1 MFRWPVALEPI
12 VQGSDGRLGAF
23 DELAERVAVEDQH
36 AGDAVAPVVGGR
48 FAADLIDFGGAAS
61 RELADV
67 EQGEDGLVVAVGLA
81 CPSVCRRPRIIA
93 EGAWGRPTLARS
105 RSALRSA
112 GQARPSTHGRRRLAC
127 LR

>member
-12 VQGSDGRLGAF
+12 VQDSDGRLGAF

-61 RELADV
+61 RQLADV
-67 EQGEDGLVVAVGLA
+67 EQGEDGLVVAVGGWRVHR
-81 CPSVCRRPRIIA
+81 SVGARASSRRVR
-93 EGAWGRPTLARS
+93 GDD
-105 RSALRSA
+105 
-112 GQARPSTHGRRRLAC
+112 
-127 LR
+127 